1 MFNVSHQVN
10 RLSNAVLKQRH
21 EHDELASMIKVFGR
35 QLRDDITRRK
45 LQQRSLAVVE
55 DEERFIAANVKRK
68 VLMKPMMIA
77 RLHDEPLLLGED
89 DDVSEEE
96 AVNVLL
102 DRRLLTKRQ
111 LRVVAP
117 INDVNEFASSD

>member
-1 MFNVSHQVN
+1 
-10 RLSNAVLKQRH
+10 
-21 EHDELASMIKVFGR
+21 
-35 QLRDDITRRK
+35 
-45 LQQRSLAVVE
+45 
-55 DEERFIAANVKRK
+55 
-68 VLMKPMMIA
+68 MMIA